1 MDKFRNSAKAF
12 IVKDNKLLILK
23 RSSDEVHKANIWEI
37 PGGRLELGE
46 NPIEGLKREVK
57 EESGIDIE
65 VLHPIKV
72 RHFERE
78 DGQTITM
85 LIFLCKA
92 LNDDVK
98 ISKEHSE
105 FDWVEIENCKEK
117 LPYFFHED
125 VDIFNKLDLK
135 KLF

>member
-1 MDKFRNSAKAF
+1 MNFRNSAKGF
-12 IVKDNKLLILK
+12 IVRNNKLLILK

-46 NPIEGLKREVK
+46 DPFEGLKREVK
-57 EESGIDIE
+57 EETNVDIE

-72 RHFERE
+72 RHFVRE
-78 DGQTITM
+78 DGKTITM

-92 LNDDVK
+92 LNENVK
-98 ISKEHSE
+98 ISEEHSD

-117 LPYFFHED
+117 LPRFFHED